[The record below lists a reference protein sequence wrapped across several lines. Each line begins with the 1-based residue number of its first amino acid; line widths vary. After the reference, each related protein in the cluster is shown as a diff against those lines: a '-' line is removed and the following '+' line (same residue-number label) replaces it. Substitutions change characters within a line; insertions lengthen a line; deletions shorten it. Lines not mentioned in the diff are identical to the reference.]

1 MYINLCPNGQ
11 LRSTKRNMLAIG
23 VFWAAGGA
31 YALLRETLMRGELRV
46 EWAVASAVLLLAGFA
61 SVAVAMDK
69 VQLPDAYFS
78 MTPERIRY
86 RLSLLGREHLLFWE
100 DIKVLQVTE
109 HQVTFEQGD
118 GGVAK
123 LRLGLIQQPEVAL
136 HVSRSILLAA
146 LEKGIPVNGQA
157 AETRKTTLQV

>member
-23 VFWAAGGA
+23 IFWTAGGA
-31 YALLRETLMRGELRV
+31 YALLRETLMRGDLRV

-86 RLSLLGREHLLFWE
+86 RLSLLGREHLLCWE
-100 DIKVLQVTE
+100 EIKALQVSE
-109 HQVTFEQGD
+109 HQVTFEQRNGE
-118 GGVAK
+118 VTK

-136 HVSRSILLAA
+136 HVSRSIMLAA
-146 LEKGIPVNGQA
+146 LEKGVPINGQA
-157 AETRKTTLQV
+157 TAAWKTTLQV